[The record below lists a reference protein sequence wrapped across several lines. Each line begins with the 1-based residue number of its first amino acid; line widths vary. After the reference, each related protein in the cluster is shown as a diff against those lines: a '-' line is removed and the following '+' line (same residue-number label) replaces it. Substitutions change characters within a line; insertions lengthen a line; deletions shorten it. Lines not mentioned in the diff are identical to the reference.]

1 MLNAE
6 FSLEEPIA
14 NSSRFAF
21 PTIGTKLFKSFSVTV
36 ALNGETKF
44 SKIFDDAV
52 VFEPTKF
59 MLSLSASGIPASS
72 GNSSPF
78 AIFSSTFLA
87 VSSAASF
94 VNELKAPSLPSKLS
108 ILSKAAFV
116 SSTAEISLFFK
127 ALLCSVAD
135 FFKSSFIFSP

>member
-6 FSLEEPIA
+6 FSLEDPMA

-21 PTIGTKLFKSFSVTV
+21 PTIGTKFPKSFSVTV

-44 SKIFDDAV
+44 SKIFEDAV

-59 MLSLSASGIPASS
+59 ILSLRASGIPANS
-72 GNSSPF
+72 GSSSPL

-87 VSSAASF
+87 VSRAVSF
-94 VNELKAPSLPSKLS
+94 VKELNAPNLSSKLL
-108 ILSKAAFV
+108 ILSNAALV
-116 SSTAEISLFFK
+116 NSTAEISLFFN